1 VGVDTDS
8 GSASGSATID
18 TPIAQAT
25 VEVTVGAPPAGSDP
39 GGGGSGGGSGSGGSG
54 SGSGGGGGGSG
65 GGSGTP
71 GSFAGGHPS
80 LGTSPGSDGSTPPSQ
95 APTSGGIVT
104 IATQSPAEGPAVDV
118 PPGGSAASSPTFGP
132 PPLQLVPV
140 PGRPALGA
148 SPGRTWLHSSAS
160 RYLAVPLRAIT
171 TAPTSGSDPTA
182 GGRPATASR
191 LPGSPGSPPGSFD
204 PSGVIAGAATGVGA
218 LLLAVASA
226 LLLLAG
232 LRVGRWL
239 RPLVD
244 LARPPAIL
252 SPLER
257 PG

>member
-1 VGVDTDS
+1 VGVDRDS

-25 VEVTVGAPPAGSDP
+25 VDVTVGAPPAGSDP
-39 GGGGSGGGSGSGGSG
+39 GSGGSGGSG
-54 SGSGGGGGGSG
+54 SGGGGSG
-65 GGSGTP
+65 GGSVTP
-71 GSFAGGHPS
+71 GSFPGGHPP
-80 LGTSPGSDGSTPPSQ
+80 LGTSQGSDGSIRPSE

-118 PPGGSAASSPTFGP
+118 PPGGSAAASPTFGP
-132 PPLQLVPV
+132 PPLQLVPI
-140 PGRPALGA
+140 PGRSALGA

-160 RYLAVPLRAIT
+160 RHLAVPIRAIT
-171 TAPTSGSDPTA
+171 TAPTSGSDRTA

-232 LRVGRWL
+232 LHVGRWL
-239 RPLVD
+239 RPLVH